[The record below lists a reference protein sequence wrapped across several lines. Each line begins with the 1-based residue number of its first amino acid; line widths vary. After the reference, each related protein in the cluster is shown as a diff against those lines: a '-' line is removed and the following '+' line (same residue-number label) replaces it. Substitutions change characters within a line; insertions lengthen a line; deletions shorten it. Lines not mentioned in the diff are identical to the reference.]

1 MASAALEQHRR
12 GGGAGGAQWTVD
24 LSFPTRRPAR
34 AARFGVG
41 AGADGEEERLSCVPV
56 AVLSKYRMKRD
67 TGSGLRELWLSGQD
81 VSVLSQQVGQ
91 LLNLRT
97 LGLAGN
103 RLESLPAQLGELK
116 RLERLVLSGNRL
128 SGLPA
133 ELAGL
138 HALKELRLD
147 ANALGELPG
156 CVFRLRRLVHLSASK
171 NRLTAVPAEIARL
184 RQLAE
189 LDLDDNQI
197 DDAAVKAFPWK
208 DVSASLQVL
217 GLNTASRLPDEIFAL
232 KHLALV
238 RTKTRCFRPNADAA
252 ASAGSSSPK

>member
-1 MASAALEQHRR
+1 MASAALDRR
-12 GGGAGGAQWTVD
+12 GGGAAVGAAHWAVD
-24 LSFPTRRPAR
+24 LSFPTRRPVRTAR
-34 AARFGVG
+34 LC
-41 AGADGEEERLSCVPV
+41 AGADGDEERLTCVPV

-67 TGSGLRELWLSGQD
+67 TGSGLRELWLTGQD

-138 HALKELRLD
+138 QALKELRLD
-147 ANALGELPG
+147 GNVLSELPG
-156 CVFRLRRLVHLSASK
+156 CVFRLRRLVLLSASK
-171 NRLTAVPAEIARL
+171 NRLTTVPGELARL
-184 RQLAE
+184 RQLGE

-197 DDAAVKAFPWK
+197 DDAAVNAFPWK
-208 DVSASLQVL
+208 DISANLQVL
-217 GLNTASRLPDEIFAL
+217 GLNTATQLPDEIFAL
-232 KHLALV
+232 KHLTLV
-238 RTKTRCFRPNADAA
+238 RAKARCYRPNVDAT
-252 ASAGSSSPK
+252 SSGGRISPR